1 MENLLTFDDI
11 TLTDSYR
18 ASSYKNNLSDHI
30 FSVLDYANENSN
42 SVVFNNPNLKFS
54 KALYWSSLTLFY
66 EKNPIV
72 QSDEQKE
79 NERLLEQKLYT
90 VLIDSLGK
98 FFDPNDKL
106 LLETLDFTVSN
117 YVDYH
122 NYKEKLDTLN
132 PWSLT
137 NDILINDHL
146 LYSFTDYRDDY
157 KILNKKESELSKY
170 LTIGVLGKGHRND
183 YAHSYIKDI
192 YGLRALF
199 INLLDDL
206 NHNCYHPIK
215 INQIIKKFRDL
226 NISKE
231 DLSDSNIKNW
241 IVKPLKR
248 SIKIGSNKNGYF
260 LIKTEEDLHE
270 SYVSHFNNFKGF
282 FKTLDKHQRISK
294 SFKELENDFNLH
306 REILKK

>member
-90 VLIDSLGK
+90 VLIDNLGE

-132 PWSLT
+132 PWILT

-146 LYSFTDYRDDY
+146 LYSFTDDVNDY
-157 KILNKKESELSKY
+157 KILNRKESELSKY
-170 LTIGVLGKGHRND
+170 LTIGVLGKGYKKD

-192 YGLRALF
+192 YGLRAMF
-199 INLLDDL
+199 INLLDEL
-206 NHNCYHPIK
+206 NHDCYNPIK
-215 INQIIKKFRDL
+215 INEVIKKFREL
-226 NISKE
+226 EISKE
-231 DLSDSNIKNW
+231 DLSDNNIKNW
-241 IVKPLKR
+241 IVKPLKK

-260 LIKTEEDLHE
+260 LIRTEEDLYE
-270 SYVSHFNNFKGF
+270 SYISHFNNFMGF
-282 FKTLDKHQRISK
+282 IKTLDKHQRISK
-294 SFKELENDFNLH
+294 SFKELENNFNLH
-306 REILKK
+306 RDILVK